1 MVFDT
6 RALIGEQGCTCG
18 KTHEM
23 VTKRVVIE
31 PGCMAELDAHCSAV
45 GLGGIRCAIYDANTY
60 EAKGLVRPKADFE
73 IILAA
78 ENLHADEHGTGK
90 VFEALGERRF
100 DYFLAIGSGTVHD
113 ITRYCADKLK
123 SDFVACPTAASV
135 DGFCS
140 TVSAM
145 TWHGNKI
152 TLPGIAPVL
161 VVADLNVITQAPLSL
176 GLSGTGDIL
185 GKYTALADW
194 KIANALT
201 REYYCGR
208 IEKLTRQ
215 AVEAAREC
223 CEALCSGNEDAFAQL
238 TYALVLS
245 GLAMQMLG
253 NSRCASGA
261 EHHISHF
268 IEMAPPALGRQSHA
282 LHGEKVG
289 VATTIVS
296 RLYHKLAQ
304 HEDISAFAT
313 PFVPLDEAMIR
324 KAFGADLV
332 KDILLENKDDCLKAV
347 TQEALKKA
355 WPEVRRVI
363 AEIPTAEELL
373 ALLSSMG
380 AKCTLEEIEVDK
392 KAAPLLPVLSPYIRN
407 RLTLA
412 RILRILPGALE

>member
-1 MVFDT
+1 MIFDT
-6 RALIGEQGCTCG
+6 RSLIGEQACTCG

-23 VTKRVVIE
+23 VTKWVVIE
-31 PGCMAELDAHCSAV
+31 SGCMTELDAHCRAAELS
-45 GLGGIRCAIYDANTY
+45 GSRCAIYDANTY
-60 EAKGLVRPKADFE
+60 EAKGLVRPKVDFE
-73 IILAA
+73 IILEA

-90 VFEALGERRF
+90 VLEALGEKRF

-113 ITRYCADKLK
+113 ITRYCAHKLG
-123 SDFVACPTAASV
+123 SEFVACPTAASV

-145 TWHGNKI
+145 TWRGNKT
-152 TLPGIAPVL
+152 TLPGIAPAL
-161 VVADLNVITQAPLSL
+161 VVADLNIITQAPLNL
-176 GLSGTGDIL
+176 GLSGAGDIL

-194 KIANALT
+194 KIANAIT
-201 REYYCGR
+201 GEHYCAR

-215 AVEAAREC
+215 AVEDVREC
-223 CEALCSGNEDAFAQL
+223 CEALCSGDEEAFAQL
-238 TYALVLS
+238 THALVLS
-245 GLAMQMLG
+245 GLAMQMMG

-268 IEMAPPALGRQSHA
+268 IEMSPPALERQSHA

-289 VATTIVS
+289 VATTIIS

-304 HEDISAFAT
+304 HEDISAFAK
-313 PFVPLDEAMIR
+313 PFIPLDEDMLT
-324 KAFGADLV
+324 KAFGEHLV

-347 TQEALKKA
+347 TQDALIQA
-355 WPEVRRVI
+355 WPEVRQII
-363 AEIPTAEELL
+363 AEIPTEEELL

-380 AKCTLEEIEVDK
+380 AKGTLEEIEVEPKD
-392 KAAPLLPVLSPYIRN
+392 ASLLPVLSPYIRN